1 MEDRTRSEKERKD
14 APRWE
19 TERRR
24 EEKDREMGTERK
36 GTEGQNERSQNGDR
50 EKLTI
55 TLQESADPRGQ
66 HCYLHYWYLENRP
79 SSLSISLAHFAPLF
93 PSAIAIIR
101 DTVFSKW
108 YFHSC
113 ASSQPSSKFSRAA
126 RTRERAVSIFSP
138 SVPRNRYHR
147 TRHTIQCV

>member
-14 APRWE
+14 APRWKEKERWE

-24 EEKDREMGTERK
+24 VEKDREMGTERK

-101 DTVFSKW
+101 DTVFSK
-108 YFHSC
+108 
-113 ASSQPSSKFSRAA
+113 
-126 RTRERAVSIFSP
+126 
-138 SVPRNRYHR
+138 
-147 TRHTIQCV
+147 